1 MQRANINRS
10 LVTIIG
16 ILLAAQS
23 TTDVSYVAFVET
35 INNARID
42 KQFCAKYV

>member
-1 MQRANINRS
+1 MQRATINRS

-16 ILLAAQS
+16 ILLAVMS
-23 TTDVSYVAFVET
+23 KTDVSYVVFVET
-35 INNARID
+35 MNNASVD